1 LRINLPY
8 EDLLYC
14 RSEGEIKMSEE
25 PSQDLITDALTLL
38 ERVKDTG
45 KIRKGTNEVTK
56 AIERGNASL
65 IFIGADVSPPEI
77 IRHLPLLAKEKG
89 VAYLEV
95 PSAQVLGESAGIDV
109 PAASVA
115 IEDAGSADSELKS
128 IVERVK
134 QFN

>member
-1 LRINLPY
+1 
-8 EDLLYC
+8 
-14 RSEGEIKMSEE
+14 MSEE

-65 IFIGADVSPPEI
+65 VFIGADVSPPEI

-89 VAYLEV
+89 IAYLEV
-95 PSAQVLGESAGIDV
+95 PSSQVLGESAGIDV

-115 IEDAGSADSELKS
+115 IENAGSADSELKS